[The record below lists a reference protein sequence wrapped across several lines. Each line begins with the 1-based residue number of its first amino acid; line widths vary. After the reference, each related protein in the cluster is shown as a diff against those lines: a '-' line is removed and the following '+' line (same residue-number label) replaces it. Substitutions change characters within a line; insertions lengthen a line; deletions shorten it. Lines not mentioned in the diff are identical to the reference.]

1 MTQWMPHVTV
11 ATVVE
16 QHGKFL
22 MVEESTEGLSHS
34 VFNQPA
40 GHVERAESLIEAA
53 QRETMEETGYQVN
66 ICALLGIYSY
76 TPPMFPDRT
85 YYRFCFLGEVVEHFP
100 EAQLDQGIIAAV
112 WMSLDELQAS
122 ARARSPLVTKAI
134 QDALSGQRYP
144 LALIYEHQNVPFN
157 SIQDA

>member
-11 ATVVE
+11 ATVIE
-16 QHGKFL
+16 QDGKFL
-22 MVEESTEGLSHS
+22 MVEEYSTGISHP

-40 GHVERAESLIEAA
+40 GHVECAESLIEAA
-53 QRETMEETGYQVN
+53 QRETMEETGYQVE
-66 ICALLGIYSY
+66 IQALLGIYSY

-85 YYRFCFLGEVVEHFP
+85 YYRFCFLGDVVQHFP
-100 EAQLDQGIIAAV
+100 DAKLDEGIITAV
-112 WMSLDELQAS
+112 WMSLEELQNS

-144 LALIYEHQNVPFN
+144 LSLIYEHKNSPFN
-157 SIQDA
+157 LIQDA

>member
-16 QHGKFL
+16 QNGKFL
-22 MVEESTEGLSHS
+22 MVEESTKGLSHL

-53 QRETMEETGYQVN
+53 QRETMEETGYQVS
-66 ICALLGIYSY
+66 ISALLGIYSY

-100 EAQLDQGIIAAV
+100 QAQLDDGIVAAV

-144 LALIYEHQNVPFN
+144 LSLIYEHQNVPFN
-157 SIQDA
+157 LIQDA